1 MDSMRKNI
9 MPGPAGKL
17 LPTLFLA
24 AAAAA
29 CSPRIDVRGNLP
41 NPDQLALVKPG
52 DVNRDDVAAM
62 LGTPSSTALFD
73 DETWYY
79 ISSKT
84 ETVSF
89 LSTKEL
95 ERRIVAISF
104 DKNGTVKAVRELT
117 LQDGKVVKPV
127 ERETPTAGNEMTVLE
142 QLFGNIGRF
151 SKGTEDSGG
160 RR

>member
-1 MDSMRKNI
+1 MRAI
-9 MPGPAGKL
+9 LRGTGARL
-17 LPTLFLA
+17 LPALLLSTALA
-24 AAAAA
+24 GA
-29 CSPRIDVRGNLP
+29 CTPRIETRGNLP

-89 LSTKEL
+89 LATKEM
-95 ERRIVAISF
+95 ERRVIAISF
-104 DKNGTVKAVRELT
+104 DKNGTVKNVRELT
-117 LQDGKVVKPV
+117 LADGKVVKPV
-127 ERETPTAGNEMTVLE
+127 DRETPTAGNEMTVLE
-142 QLFGNIGRF
+142 QLFGNMGRF
-151 SKGTEDSGG
+151 SKGTEGSGG
-160 RR
+160 GGKR